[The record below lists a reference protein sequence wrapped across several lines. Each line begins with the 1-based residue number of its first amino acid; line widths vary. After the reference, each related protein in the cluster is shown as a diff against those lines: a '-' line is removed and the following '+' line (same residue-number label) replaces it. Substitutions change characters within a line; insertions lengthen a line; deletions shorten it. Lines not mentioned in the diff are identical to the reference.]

1 MTKYFTSV
9 GISFIIFLFFC
20 IISVSKVAAVNTIT
34 TGDSNTQTVIQ
45 NNIDTN
51 DINLPNAS
59 CITPTP
65 TPTVTPT
72 ITPTITPTP
81 TATPTATP
89 TPAPVNPTATP
100 TPTTTQS
107 NNPGGSDGKS
117 DGLGCANHDCSN
129 HPTSSSSSQGQVLGA
144 STGPQVL
151 GLSATSGGENY
162 LLQIIQLIGAFASG
176 GLGLIFFKKNG

>member
-65 TPTVTPT
+65 TPT
-72 ITPTITPTP
+72 ITP
-81 TATPTATP
+81 TPTATP